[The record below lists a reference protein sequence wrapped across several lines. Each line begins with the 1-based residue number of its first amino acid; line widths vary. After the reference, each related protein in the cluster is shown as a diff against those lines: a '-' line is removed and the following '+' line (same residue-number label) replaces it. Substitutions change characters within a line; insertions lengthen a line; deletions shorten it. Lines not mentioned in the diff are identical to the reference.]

1 MKVLLLLRVDIC
13 DIIMIIITQS
23 KSLLIFSC
31 LRSKHRCNLQN
42 DDGKKTLC
50 AHVFIDGDPEARVLT
65 HIHLHTEVLLPEA
78 QLEQQDPGRHGLV
91 EVASGALRVRGS

>member
-1 MKVLLLLRVDIC
+1 M
-13 DIIMIIITQS
+13 QS

-31 LRSKHRCNLQN
+31 LRSIHRCKLQN
-42 DDGKKTLC
+42 DDGKSLC
-50 AHVFIDGDPEARVLT
+50 AHVFIDRDPEARVLT

-78 QLEQQDPGRHGLV
+78 QLEQQDPSRHGLV

>member
-1 MKVLLLLRVDIC
+1 M
-13 DIIMIIITQS
+13 
-23 KSLLIFSC
+23 
-31 LRSKHRCNLQN
+31 
-42 DDGKKTLC
+42 C
-50 AHVFIDGDPEARVLT
+50 AHVFIDGDPEASVLT